1 MAEGFTSPAATPS
14 AGGAPARPYLRRQ
27 RCVSERPR
35 RARTSLPERRRSDTP
50 PSSWW
55 APSEHLH
62 LTHVGGAARPPG
74 GAAARS
80 PRGVCG
86 SDRPSQGPGPTFR
99 PQTPASSRP
108 HRWRRSTGSGPHLA
122 AAARARSGLM
132 CRTTTKSSDLLEG
145 VRGAHAVRTRRLP
158 LTDARLSQSAT
169 HTPLP
174 PPVGGRREGAGL
186 PLAAVSAAASG
197 CRGDAKP
204 PAEGRGPLTAA
215 ALSALLKATQ
225 LEKRNRLRATL
236 VLFRNSTIFI

>member
-1 MAEGFTSPAATPS
+1 MCLRTSSSGTNFTSRAPALRHSAKLMVDAQRAPPPHTRGRSRPAAR
-14 AGGAPARPYLRRQ
+14 GRCRQ
-27 RCVSERPR
+27 EP
-35 RARTSLPERRRSDTP
+35 T
-50 PSSWW
+50 
-55 APSEHLH
+55 
-62 LTHVGGAARPPG
+62 
-74 GAAARS
+74 
-80 PRGVCG
+80 GVRG

-108 HRWRRSTGSGPHLA
+108 HRWRRSTGSGPHLAA